1 MKTIIFAIV
10 LLAGTFAQAR
20 PEWRYEVDN
29 ADFGTYTEQSVKGFG
44 KPHSYLYQGVGRIQF
59 LDTVVTTND
68 VVDFETGITN
78 LNVVA
83 TNYPALPIN
92 LCRWIPTDLLPRK
105 ATQAELDEVATAIAQ
120 AQILAET
127 TRQEAKSDSLKAV
140 ENNFL
145 ALCDSLTSTTS
156 HTKLTFAQIAA
167 IGDAMTDQALHI
179 SIAIQLLSI
188 DAEGK
193 TLGGL
198 SWWYDCA
205 WHPEIIEAE

>member
-1 MKTIIFAIV
+1 MKTLMAIT
-10 LLAGTFAQAR
+10 LLTATLAQAIPQYIYTATTLNQYQEQR
-20 PEWRYEVDN
+20 KETWGFMPVD
-29 ADFGTYTEQSVKGFG
+29 ALSMSKQKIQVKD
-44 KPHSYLYQGVGRIQF
+44 PYQAEEI
-59 LDTVVTTND
+59 DI
-68 VVDFETGITN
+68 ETGETN
-78 LNVVA
+78 TV
-83 TNYPALPIN
+83 TRYHIIPISD
-92 LCRWIPTDLLPRK
+92 CRWIPTDLLPRK
-105 ATQAELDEVATAIAQ
+105 ATPAELDEVATAIAQ

-127 TRQEAKSDSLKAV
+127 TRQEAKSASLKAV

>member
-1 MKTIIFAIV
+1 MKTLIAIT
-10 LLAGTFAQAR
+10 LLTATLAHAVPQ
-20 PEWRYEVDN
+20 
-29 ADFGTYTEQSVKGFG
+29 
-44 KPHSYLYQGVGRIQF
+44 YLYKATTLGQYEETKPELYGIPPLDCLAMSPTRI
-59 LDTVVTTND
+59 TVPYAKVSTNE
-68 VVDFETGITN
+68 VENFETGILET
-78 LNVVA
+78 VIS

-92 LCRWIPTDLLPRK
+92 LCRWTQGDLLPRK
-105 ATQAELDEVATAIAQ
+105 ATPAELDEVATATAT
-120 AQILAET
+120 AEALAET
-127 TRQEAKSDSLKAV
+127 TRQEAKSASLKAV

-156 HTKLTFAQIAA
+156 HTKLTFAQIAS

-193 TLGGL
+193 TIGGL
-198 SWWYDCA
+198 RWWYDCA

>member
-1 MKTIIFAIV
+1 MKTLMAIT
-10 LLAGTFAQAR
+10 LLTATLAQAIPQYIYTATTLNQYQEQR
-20 PEWRYEVDN
+20 KETWGFMPVD
-29 ADFGTYTEQSVKGFG
+29 ALSMSKQKIQVKE
-44 KPHSYLYQGVGRIQF
+44 PYQAEEI
-59 LDTVVTTND
+59 DI
-68 VVDFETGITN
+68 ETGETN
-78 LNVVA
+78 TV
-83 TNYPALPIN
+83 TRYHIIPISD
-92 LCRWIPTDLLPRK
+92 CRWIPTDLLPRK

-127 TRQEAKSDSLKAV
+127 TRQEAKSASLKAV

-156 HTKLTFAQIAA
+156 HTKLTFAQIAS